1 MMDPGFGGGFFF
13 GMPPFFMIFF
23 LFIMG
28 FMIFSIVTSAKN
40 YHRNATSPILTE
52 HAKVI
57 TKRTEVTHH
66 HHNNDNNHMHS
77 SSTYY
82 YATFETDAGQ
92 RMELTLSGKEYGLL
106 AEGDIGELIYQC
118 EWFKQFKRD
127 IY

>member
-1 MMDPGFGGGFFF
+1 MMDPGGGAFFIA
-13 GMPPFFMIFF
+13 MPFFVMTFF
-23 LFIMG
+23 LLIMG

-40 YHRNATSPILTE
+40 YRRNASSPILTE
-52 HAKVI
+52 HAKVLA
-57 TKRTEVTHH
+57 KRTEVSHH

-77 SSTYY
+77 SSTHYY
-82 YATFETDAGQ
+82 VTFETDAGQ

-106 AEGDIGELIYQC
+106 AEGDIGELIYQG